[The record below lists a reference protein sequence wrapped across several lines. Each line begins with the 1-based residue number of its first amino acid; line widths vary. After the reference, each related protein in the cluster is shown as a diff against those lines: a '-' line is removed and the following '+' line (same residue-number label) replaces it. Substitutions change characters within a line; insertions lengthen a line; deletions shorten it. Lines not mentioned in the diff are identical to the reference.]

1 MDLGFITEY
10 YMPVVVVAC
19 LIVGYCVKHITW
31 LDRVSNQYIPAVL
44 AALGAVLACVAN
56 SSTNLEIIVYGA
68 FSGLASTG
76 LHQTFKNIIQE
87 ESEEK

>member
-1 MDLGFITEY
+1 MDLRFLTEY

-31 LDRVSNQYIPAVL
+31 LEKVSNQYIPAVL
-44 AALGAVLACVAN
+44 AGLGAVLACIA
-56 SSTNLEIIVYGA
+56 SSSISLEVIVSGA

-76 LHQTFKNIIQE
+76 LHQTFKNIIQTERE
-87 ESEEK
+87 EP

>member
-1 MDLGFITEY
+1 MDLNFLTEY
-10 YMPVVVVAC
+10 YMPVVAAAC

-31 LDRVSNQYIPAVL
+31 LEKVSNQYIPAVL
-44 AALGAVLACVAN
+44 AALGAVLACMAS
-56 SSTNLEIIVYGA
+56 SSTSLEVMVAGA

-87 ESEEK
+87 KREEP